1 MHIKSICVF
10 CGASDRGRDS
20 HRKAAYD
27 LGAMLA
33 QHKIRLVYGGGHIGL
48 MGVAADAALEHEG
61 EVTGVIPKF
70 LKDMEVGHDGCTKL
84 IITES
89 MHERKQRMAELSD
102 AFVILPGGLG
112 TLDEAFEI
120 LTWRQLRLHDKP
132 VIFVNIDNFWSP
144 LLDMIDY
151 QISENYVRA
160 EHRRLY
166 DVATRIEDILPM
178 IERSPNVSIPLE
190 SGLI

>member
-1 MHIKSICVF
+1 
-10 CGASDRGRDS
+10 
-20 HRKAAYD
+20 
-27 LGAMLA
+27 MLA

-70 LKDMEVGHDGCTKL
+70 LKDMEVGHDGCTEL